1 MRVGLVFFVL
11 GKVLISSSAITAFV
25 SAEDLCGVCYPLLIL
40 LVVLLIAM
48 GFFLVF
54 FVLGKVLKSSS
65 AITAFVRAIDSC
77 GFRYAI
83 LFRVIVV

>member
-1 MRVGLVFFVL
+1 MRVGLVLFVL
-11 GKVLISSSAITAFV
+11 GKVLTSSSATTAFV
-25 SAEDLCGVCYPLLIL
+25 SAEDLRSVCYPLLVL

-48 GFFLVF
+48 GVFLVF
-54 FVLGKVLKSSS
+54 FVIGKVLKSSS

-77 GFRYAI
+77 GFLYAI